1 MEKDCKELLEERVVD
16 LLKKL
21 ESLTPGTEEY
31 KRVESALNALYE
43 LKIKEDRAENEIRME
58 ERKAANEEVYHEEKR
73 QDELRKEKRDTIF
86 KWIGVGTTA
95 VGGIGT
101 FAFNW
106 IWHSLAME
114 FEKTGTFVSK
124 VPQFVKNFTLHKK

>member
-1 MEKDCKELLEERVVD
+1 MEKDCRELLEERLTE

-31 KRVESALNALYE
+31 KRVESALNSLYE
-43 LKIKEDRAENEIRME
+43 LKLKEDRNEHEKRME

-73 QDELRKEKRDTIF
+73 QDDLRKEKKDTMF

-95 VGGIGT
+95 AGGIAT

-114 FEKTGTFVSK
+114 FEKTGSFVSK